1 MHYNAMVLGKTQTL
15 DTIVKSVGVFQV
27 PLITVRFWV
36 LGFFYAQCVS
46 LILFQT
52 IRVFLV
58 RRNYHVFAQ
67 NCRLY
72 EKAPAV
78 AWGRMGTLPLG
89 ALALLVLWCWCSG
102 AAACALLHWCWCSGA
117 LALLEGSCSR
127 APLTGF
133 WASAMLCSSFLHSS
147 QNVFSFLL
155 RFSSQTRSN
164 EQMYHLE
171 DLCLVK

>member
-52 IRVFLV
+52 ICLFLV

-78 AWGRMGTLPLG
+78 DWGRMGTLPLG
-89 ALALLVLWCWCSG
+89 ALVLLVPCCWCPGTPG
-102 AAACALLHWCWCSGA
+102 AAAAGA
-117 LALLEGSCSR
+117 LVPWHSWRDR
-127 APLTGF
+127 APEHPSP
-133 WASAMLCSSFLHSS
+133 ASGLPLCSAHP
-147 QNVFSFLL
+147 
-155 RFSSQTRSN
+155 FSSLSLLISN
-164 EQMYHLE
+164 KIKRAN
-171 DLCLVK
+171 VSS

>member
-1 MHYNAMVLGKTQTL
+1 MVLGKTL
-15 DTIVKSVGVFQV
+15 DIGHNCKECESVPGA
-27 PLITVRFWV
+27 LNNCEV

-46 LILFQT
+46 LILLQT

-58 RRNYHVFAQ
+58 RHNYHVFAQ

-78 AWGRMGTLPLG
+78 DWGRMGTLPLG
-89 ALALLVLWCWCSG
+89 ALALLVLWCC
-102 AAACALLHWCWCSGA
+102 CWSSGA

-133 WASAMLCSSFLHSS
+133 WASAMLCSSFL
-147 QNVFSFLL
+147 FAKFLL
-155 RFSSQTRSN
+155 FSSSLLISN
-164 EQMYHLE
+164 KIKRAN
-171 DLCLVK
+171 VSS